1 MTPPISLDALR
12 ALPGT
17 RNNDFVAAR
26 SLEITLKDGDCPE
39 RIGDILR
46 PICRQTCTGRWRHV
60 NRGKP
65 GSVKFEFEDPTDA
78 TVFSLSV

>member
-46 PICRQTCTGRWRHV
+46 PICGQTCTGRWRQV
-60 NRGKP
+60 DRGKP
-65 GSVKFEFEDPTDA
+65 GSVKFEFEDPADA
-78 TVFSLSV
+78 TMFRLSV